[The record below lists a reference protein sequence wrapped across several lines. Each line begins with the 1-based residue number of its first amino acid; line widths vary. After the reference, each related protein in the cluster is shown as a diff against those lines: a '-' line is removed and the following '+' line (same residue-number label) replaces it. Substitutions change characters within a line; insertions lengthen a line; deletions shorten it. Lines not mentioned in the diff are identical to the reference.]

1 MINISDYTFLGVLG
15 CPQIGMNHL
24 ANLISASPYIAPK
37 VVTDD
42 YNTYLQNHYNNIKNP
57 TNYIDRYDIIVNHIE
72 AGFLHMGVEDHT
84 QAEEWIKSNLLTTV
98 LTDHT
103 ENAFW
108 VMHKTKHLG
117 KQAIVTI
124 ENYNS
129 DMYISKQRNKL
140 LARDKPWQ
148 YNFLYDKDVVCRLF
162 DLNEDEVIAIDVA
175 HFHSKEIT
183 SVIKSL
189 NHHFGLDLD
198 LDLCQDCHEKWR
210 SQIFDD

>member
-1 MINISDYTFLGVLG
+1 MNISEYKLLAVLG
-15 CPQIGMNHL
+15 CPLVGMNHL
-24 ANLISASPYIAPK
+24 ANMISTSTYIAPK
-37 VVTDD
+37 VVTND
-42 YNTYLQNHYNNIKNP
+42 YNAYIKDHYNNITTGK
-57 TNYIDRYDIIVNHIE
+57 NHIE
-72 AGFLHMGVEDHT
+72 EGFHLMGVEDYT
-84 QAEEWIKSNLLTTV
+84 QAEKLIKENTLTTV

-140 LARDKPWQ
+140 LEKYHKPWQ

-162 DLNEDEVIAIDVA
+162 NLNEDEVIAIDVA
-175 HFHSKEIT
+175 DFHSKDIT
-183 SVIKSL
+183 PVISLL
-189 NHHFGLDLD
+189 NHQFGLNLD

-210 SQIFDD
+210 RQIFDD

>member
-1 MINISDYTFLGVLG
+1 MNISDYKLLAVLG
-15 CPQIGMNHL
+15 CPEIGMNHL
-24 ANLISASPYIAPK
+24 ANMISTSTYIAPK

-42 YNTYLQNHYNNIKNP
+42 YNAYIKDHYNNITIGK
-57 TNYIDRYDIIVNHIE
+57 NHIE
-72 AGFLHMGVEDHT
+72 EGFHLMGVEDYT
-84 QAEEWIKSNLLTTV
+84 QAERLIKGNKLTTV

-124 ENYNS
+124 ENYHS
-129 DMYISKQRNKL
+129 DMYISERRNKK
-140 LARDKPWQ
+140 LAKNKPWQ
-148 YNFLYDKDVVCRLF
+148 YNFLYDKDVVRRLF

>member
-1 MINISDYTFLGVLG
+1 MINISNYTFLGVLG
-15 CPQIGMNHL
+15 CPWIGINHL
-24 ANLISASPYIAPK
+24 ANLISTSPYIAPK

-42 YNTYLQNHYNNIKNP
+42 YDTYLHNHYNNIK
-57 TNYIDRYDIIVNHIE
+57 IGKNHIE
-72 AGFLHMGVEDHT
+72 EGFHLMGVEDYT
-84 QAEEWIKSNLLTTV
+84 KAEEWIKSNLLTTV

-129 DMYISKQRNKL
+129 DMYISKYRNKM
-140 LARDKPWQ
+140 LAKDKSWQ

-175 HFHSKEIT
+175 HFHSKDIT
-183 SVIKSL
+183 SVISSL
-189 NHHFGLDLD
+189 NHHLGLNLDLA
-198 LDLCQDCHEKWR
+198 LCQDYHKKWR
-210 SQIFDD
+210 EKIFED

>member
-1 MINISDYTFLGVLG
+1 MNISDYKLLVVLG
-15 CPQIGMNHL
+15 CPEIGMNHL
-24 ANLISASPYIAPK
+24 ANMISTSTYISPK

-42 YNTYLQNHYNNIKNP
+42 YNAYIKDHYNNI
-57 TNYIDRYDIIVNHIE
+57 TIVANHIE
-72 AGFLHMGVEDHT
+72 EGFDKMGVEDYT
-84 QAEEWIKSNLLTTV
+84 QAEKWIKSNNLTTV

-129 DMYISKQRNKL
+129 DMYISKRRNKL
-140 LARDKPWQ
+140 LSFYKPWQ

>member
-1 MINISDYTFLGVLG
+1 MNISDYKLLAVLG
-15 CPQIGMNHL
+15 CPEIGMNHL
-24 ANLISASPYIAPK
+24 ANMISTSTYISPK

-42 YNTYLQNHYNNIKNP
+42 YNAYIKDHYNNI
-57 TNYIDRYDIIVNHIE
+57 TIVANHIE
-72 AGFLHMGVEDHT
+72 EGFDKMGVEDYT
-84 QAEEWIKSNLLTTV
+84 QAEKWIKSNNLTTV

-129 DMYISKQRNKL
+129 DMYISKRRNKL
-140 LARDKPWQ
+140 LSFYKPWQ

-162 DLNEDEVIAIDVA
+162 DLNEDEVLAIDVA
-175 HFHSKEIT
+175 HFHSKDIT
-183 SVIKSL
+183 PVIKSL
-189 NHHFGLDLD
+189 NHHFGLNLD

>member
-1 MINISDYTFLGVLG
+1 MNISDYKLLAVLG
-15 CPQIGMNHL
+15 CPEIGMNHL
-24 ANLISASPYIAPK
+24 ANMISTSTYIAPK

-42 YNTYLQNHYNNIKNP
+42 YDTYIKDHYNNINP
-57 TNYIDRYDIIVNHIE
+57 GQNHIE
-72 AGFLHMGVEDHT
+72 EGFFLMGVEDYT
-84 QAEEWIKSNLLTTV
+84 QAEKWIKSNNLTTV

-129 DMYISKQRNKL
+129 DMYISKRRNKL
-140 LARDKPWQ
+140 LAKDKPWQ
-148 YNFLYDKDVVCRLF
+148 YNFLYDKDVVRRLF

-175 HFHSKEIT
+175 HFHSKNIT
-183 SVIKSL
+183 PVIKSL